1 MTIYT
6 HYKKSGQYII
16 INAGEMQI
24 DDVWSECIIYQDIN
38 SRKVYVRQSEDFDLK
53 FARFEE
59 EFDKE
64 YNII

>member
-1 MTIYT
+1 
-6 HYKKSGQYII
+6 
-16 INAGEMQI
+16 MQI